1 MSPAAVPGHAA
12 SLAHSVLHPTTKML
26 TRASLTSSP
35 VHPLAEA
42 QGLARAHGAVA
53 AAPAVAVARTAGS
66 PGVVD
71 DHAPSHDRGAAFAH
85 ALSGRG
91 PTVTESS
98 TRQAQAADLA
108 LCGAISTM
116 SALARRP
123 NVDGADL
130 QRAARQLGYTAEA
143 LSGLAGQGRLRE
155 VEPTVAEALVERLGA
170 LEAAGARFAQVTAR
184 VRQEPRTKA
193 ASAALVQAEAA
204 LSRLQVVAGE
214 LAAASSTRPADVA
227 SRPAG
232 EISIARVA
240 AEVLVDAER
249 ALERGFGLL
258 AGGDTRGFEAVLPEV
273 RERVGVARAGI
284 AQATLGDEPAST
296 IDVQS
301 LQLAHAQL
309 TRGREVG
316 AWGGALRRVLGA
328 DGKLTS
334 STSELAAQLSLPEA
348 GRAALRSEPGLVAR
362 LQPHLGPLVRDLAV
376 VLAARDRVMSLAGT

>member
-1 MSPAAVPGHAA
+1 M
-12 SLAHSVLHPTTKML
+12 TTML
-26 TRASLTSSP
+26 TRTALTSSP
-35 VHPLAEA
+35 VPPLAEV
-42 QGLARAHGAVA
+42 QGLARAHGAAA
-53 AAPAVAVARTAGS
+53 AAPSGAVARTAGA

-91 PTVTESS
+91 PTVTEST
-98 TRQAQAADLA
+98 TREAQAADLA

-116 SALARRP
+116 STLARRP
-123 NVDGADL
+123 SVGGADL

-143 LSGLAGQGRLRE
+143 LSGLAGQGRLGE
-155 VEPTVAEALVERLGA
+155 VEPTVAERLVERLGA
-170 LEAAGARFAQVTAR
+170 LEAAGAGFAQVTAR
-184 VRQEPRTKA
+184 VRQEPLTKA
-193 ASAALVQAEAA
+193 ASAALVQAEEA

-214 LAAASSTRPADVA
+214 LAAASITRGDAEGPRAAGGV
-227 SRPAG
+227 SRPAR
-232 EISIARVA
+232 ELSIARVA

-328 DGKLTS
+328 DGKLTA